1 MADHQFCAE
10 ELERKEA
17 RIRELEAALREACEL
32 FNRDLAAYKSE
43 APAVTQE
50 IEAFLDRYEPETK
63 EESGVTES
71 PDGTQIGRWKLGFP
85 E

>member
-50 IEAFLDRYEPETK
+50 IEAFLDRYEPET
-63 EESGVTES
+63 
-71 PDGTQIGRWKLGFP
+71 P
-85 E
+85 